1 MVGDSFPPSIFLV
14 MEECR
19 AIIPTYE
26 GEEHVVAAAHHMV
39 KALMASKNLTG
50 DFKKILVDLDTHLS
64 TMTILNE
71 RKGDELSEVELRL
84 KCAEKK
90 IMNRESKQLMIWD
103 SGSKQVLEYLQA
115 VEEVQTLKE
124 SLESLSLNGGEKQKR
139 LLRQAESILQI
150 AMVRLEEE
158 LLHILRHKKQ
168 SFEPEFASFHS
179 CEEVVVYE
187 ESIVSVED
195 DISEDSSRRDSN
207 GDESKEYTIGLI
219 NPEVIPH
226 LKSIANVMFAS
237 NYDQEFCQ
245 AFIGAR
251 KDALDEYLGILELE
265 KLSIEDVLRMDW
277 GNLNYEIKKWI
288 RAMKIIIRVYLAS
301 EKRLCDHILGDFGSI
316 NPICFVETSKV
327 SMLRLLNFGEAVA
340 IGQHL
345 PEKLFSL
352 LNMYE
357 ALADLLLHIDA
368 LFSEEAGASIRIDFH
383 KLQRELG
390 DAAGATFMEFETA
403 IASYTSTS
411 PFPGG
416 GILHLTR
423 YVMNYIK
430 ILTEYSNT
438 LNLLLKDQNGED
450 PEPLIE
456 AENAQGVP
464 SQVVCPVAHHLRS
477 IASLLESNLESR
489 SKLYKDVSLQHIFL
503 MNNIHYMV
511 QKVKGSELRGF
522 FGDEWIRKHMVKVQQ
537 RVTSYERTTWSSVL
551 SLLRE
556 DGNSGS
562 SSPWKMILKERCRG
576 FSIAFEEVY
585 KNQTAWF
592 IPDPQLRDNLRILT
606 SQKIIQ
612 AYRGFIGRNSENLS
626 DKHIKYS
633 ADDLENYVHNLF
645 EGSPKSLNN
654 RRK

>member
-1 MVGDSFPPSIFLV
+1 
-14 MEECR
+14 MEDEK
-19 AIIPTYE
+19 AIITQNHE
-26 GEEHVVAAAHHMV
+26 GEEHMVAAAAHMV
-39 KALMASKNLTG
+39 KALMASKNLNE
-50 DFKKILVDLDTHLS
+50 DVRKILFDLDTHLS

-71 RKGDELSEVELRL
+71 RKEDELKLNEAELRL

-90 IMNRESKQLMIWD
+90 IMSWESKQSKIWD
-103 SGSKQVLEYLQA
+103 SGSKHVSDYLQA
-115 VEEVQTLKE
+115 VEEVQ
-124 SLESLSLNGGEKQKR
+124 SLRSLALDGGGGDKQGR
-139 LLRQAESILQI
+139 LLRQSDSILQI

-158 LLHILRHKKQ
+158 LFHILQHSKQ
-168 SFEPEFASFHS
+168 SFESEFTSFHS
-179 CEEVVVYE
+179 CDD
-187 ESIVSVED
+187 ESIVFVED
-195 DISEDSSRRDSN
+195 DDLSEESSRRESN
-207 GDESKEYTIGLI
+207 GDESKEYAVDLI

-245 AFIGAR
+245 AFVGAR
-251 KDALDEYLGILELE
+251 KGVLDEYLGSILELE
-265 KLSIEDVLRMDW
+265 KLSIEDVLRMEW

-288 RAMKIIIRVYLAS
+288 RAMKIIFRAYLAG
-301 EKRLCDHILGDFGSI
+301 EKRLYDQILGEFGAI
-316 NPICFVETSKV
+316 NPVCFVETSKAC
-327 SMLRLLNFGEAVA
+327 MLRLLNFGEAVA

-357 ALADLLLHIDA
+357 VLADLLLHIDA
-368 LFSEEAGASIRIDFH
+368 LFCEEVGASIRIDFH

-390 DAAGATFMEFETA
+390 DAAKATFMEFRTA
-403 IASYTSTS
+403 VASYAALS

-430 ILTEYSNT
+430 TLSEYGNT
-438 LNLLLKDQNGED
+438 LNLLLKDQNGGE

-456 AENAQGVP
+456 EENVQNAAP
-464 SQVVCPVAHHLRS
+464 SPGICPVAHHLHS
-477 IASLLESNLESR
+477 VVSLLESNLDSR
-489 SKLYKDVSLQHIFL
+489 SKLYKDISLQHIFL

-511 QKVKGSELRGF
+511 QKTRKSELRGF
-522 FGDEWIRKHMVKVQQ
+522 LGDEWIRKHMVKVQQ
-537 RVTSYERTTWSSVL
+537 HVTSYERTTWSSVL

-562 SSPWKMILKERCRG
+562 NSPWKMILKERCRG
-576 FSIAFEEVY
+576 FCIAFEEIY
-585 KNQTAWF
+585 KNQTSWS
-592 IPDPQLRDNLRILT
+592 IPDPQLRENLRILT
-606 SQKIIQ
+606 SQKIFQ

-626 DKHIKYS
+626 EKHIKYS
-633 ADDLENYVHNLF
+633 ADDLENYVHDLF
-645 EGSPKSLNN
+645 GGSPKSLNN

>member
-1 MVGDSFPPSIFLV
+1 MGKWASSIFFTSGSGSLQQFRWAGGFHFSCFDFFVGDSFPPSIFLV

-39 KALMASKNLTG
+39 KALMAK
-50 DFKKILVDLDTHLS
+50 
-64 TMTILNE
+64 
-71 RKGDELSEVELRL
+71 
-84 KCAEKK
+84 KK

-288 RAMKIIIRVYLAS
+288 RAMKIIVR
-301 EKRLCDHILGDFGSI
+301 
-316 NPICFVETSKV
+316 V

-585 KNQTAWF
+585 KNQTAWS

>member
-1 MVGDSFPPSIFLV
+1 

-124 SLESLSLNGGEKQKR
+124 SLESLSLNG
-139 LLRQAESILQI
+139 
-150 AMVRLEEE
+150 
-158 LLHILRHKKQ
+158 
-168 SFEPEFASFHS
+168 
-179 CEEVVVYE
+179 
-187 ESIVSVED
+187 D

-556 DGNSGS
+556 DGNSVIHSMATVNGS
-562 SSPWKMILKERCRG
+562 QAAKLGCYITVTLSC
-576 FSIAFEEVY
+576 
-585 KNQTAWF
+585 
-592 IPDPQLRDNLRILT
+592 DNIEWDYRQGYMVISFPLFCYALC
-606 SQKIIQ
+606 
-612 AYRGFIGRNSENLS
+612 AYVF
-626 DKHIKYS
+626 
-633 ADDLENYVHNLF
+633 
-645 EGSPKSLNN
+645 
-654 RRK
+654 